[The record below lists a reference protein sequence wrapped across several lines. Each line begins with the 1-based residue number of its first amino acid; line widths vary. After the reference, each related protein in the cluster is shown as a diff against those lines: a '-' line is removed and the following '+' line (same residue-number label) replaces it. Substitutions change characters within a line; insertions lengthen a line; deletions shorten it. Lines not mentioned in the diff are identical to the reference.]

1 MLMLLHYDTCCLQR
15 FRSSA
20 LNFFKSPC
28 HLKTAA
34 SPLYSFAGEGPGVR
48 SLIRHAAVGG
58 RLHLHGIFKKYSFPG
73 F

>member
-1 MLMLLHYDTCCLQR
+1 MLMLLHCDACCLQR
-15 FRSSA
+15 FCCSG

-48 SLIRHAAVGG
+48 SLIRYATVRG
-58 RLHLHGIFKKYSFPG
+58 RLYLHGIFKKYSFPG